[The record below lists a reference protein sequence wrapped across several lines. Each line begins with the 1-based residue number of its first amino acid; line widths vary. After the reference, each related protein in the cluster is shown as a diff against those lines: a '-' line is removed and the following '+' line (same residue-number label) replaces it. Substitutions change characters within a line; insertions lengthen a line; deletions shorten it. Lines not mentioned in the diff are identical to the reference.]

1 MNWADRRIG
10 ARLGSRAAASGAA
23 CWLRAPVTLQPSYN
37 GGMSELSNASSPTPD
52 PVTVSTSMTDRKI
65 IGLKRRLVREA
76 STAVGML
83 EDSLAALWDLDV
95 ERARAVRIADDAVDA
110 EEVEIEQQCHELLA
124 LHKPFARDFRI
135 LTFILKTNADLER
148 VADHASSISKITIR
162 LAEYVRPSH
171 RVEWPTALIELGERV
186 PAMCHELL
194 RAVLDEN
201 VERARELVASDKVI
215 DQLERRLFEE
225 NIERLLVTPREAN
238 DLATGMLLARLGR
251 ELERVGDLMANIAED
266 VVYVGTG
273 EIVRHAKRRGVVR
286 GTKPPSKD

>member
-1 MNWADRRIG
+1 
-10 ARLGSRAAASGAA
+10 
-23 CWLRAPVTLQPSYN
+23 
-37 GGMSELSNASSPTPD
+37 MSELPTSSSSTPD
-52 PVTVSTSMTDRKI
+52 PVTLATSMTDRKI
-65 IGLKRRLVREA
+65 ILLKRRLVREA

-83 EDSLAALWDLDV
+83 EESLAALWHLDV
-95 ERARAVRIADDAVDA
+95 ERARDVRISDDVVDA
-110 EEVEIEQQCHELLA
+110 EEVAIEQQCHELLA

-162 LAEYVRPSH
+162 LAEHVRPSH
-171 RVEWPTALIELGERV
+171 TVEWPTALVELGERV

-225 NIERLLVTPREAN
+225 NIERLLVTPREAS
-238 DLATGMLLARLGR
+238 DLATGMLMARLGR

-286 GTKPPSKD
+286 GTKPPEKA